1 MSTLEKIGYLL
12 INLGTPASTS
22 VVDVKKYLGEFLMDP
37 YVINAPW
44 IIRRLIVSCFILP
57 FRPKSTAEA
66 YKMIW
71 TEEGSPLL
79 FNTQKLKN
87 HLQGE
92 HNLNIEIAMR
102 YGSPS
107 ISDALESFEQ
117 QKIKTIHLLPLYPQF
132 CDATVTTSI
141 KEVRRKN
148 IYKANLSVIP
158 AFYASDAF
166 IKSSKTV
173 IKEHFPDDFDHL
185 LFSYHSLPE
194 SQIKKSDK
202 TGNHCLNKRDCCSTE
217 LEINKNCYRHQCAKT
232 SSLIAKALNINDT
245 SFSTSFQ
252 SKLGP
257 VPWLKPSTET
267 ALEELAQ
274 AGVKKLVVACP
285 SFVADNLETLEEI
298 GERGKETFIKSGGE
312 ELTLI
317 PCLNDHPS
325 WVSGLANILID
336 HSTKDA
342 SAVTSA

>member
-37 YVINAPW
+37 YVINAPC

-185 LFSYHSLPE
+185 LFSYHSL
-194 SQIKKSDK
+194 
-202 TGNHCLNKRDCCSTE
+202 NKRDCCSTE

-298 GERGKETFIKSGGE
+298 GERGKKTFIKSGGE